1 MDQLKATLGPI
12 SGTLMMLNIVLGAS
26 LFILPGLAAQQT
38 GPASI
43 VYWLL
48 AILLSLPLLVIFCLL
63 AAERPSSGGVAH
75 LVGAAFGRRFFVMAS
90 YLFLGAV
97 MLGLPAIALSAGY
110 ALQAG
115 FGLNAG
121 LSAGF
126 IITLAVAA
134 NFLTPKRASQL
145 GSTAS
150 ILSISFLVAL
160 IVFGFIVTPSSGLL
174 SVEEVFSSRS
184 FTSEFSI
191 GLSVIPLIFF
201 AFTGWEVAISLG
213 GEFKKPKRNVP
224 IAIGASFIIASILY
238 LLCAM
243 VVVHAGVSAFN
254 EAPFV
259 GMLAPV
265 FGVFSSQLI
274 AGFIA
279 GLLAVN
285 LFAAIWSVS
294 RMIFSIS
301 EQGFLPASLKV
312 LSRGLPARALL
323 LFGSIGLIMI
333 GVHEARFI
341 DIDTMFTLA
350 SLNFLCLYGLVAFVG
365 LLQLKRHFQRLLAA
379 IAIASVAAILLMTQS
394 LPALSYPLFIACIG
408 WFAFFRT
415 QRQK

>member
-1 MDQLKATLGPI
+1 MDQLKATFGPI

-43 VYWLL
+43 LYWLL
-48 AILLSLPLLVIFCLL
+48 AILLSVPLLVVFCLL
-63 AAERPSSGGVAH
+63 AARRPSSGGVAH
-75 LVGAAFGRRFFVMAS
+75 LVGAAFGARFFVIAS

-115 FGLNAG
+115 FGLDAGFSAG
-121 LSAGF
+121 L
-126 IITLAVAA
+126 IITLAIAA
-134 NFLTPKRASQL
+134 NFLTPKRASQF
-145 GSTAS
+145 GSAAS
-150 ILSISFLVAL
+150 ILSISLLVAL
-160 IVFGFIVTPSSGLL
+160 IVCGFIVTPSSGLL
-174 SVEEVFSSRS
+174 SVEEVFSERS
-184 FTSEFSI
+184 LGAEFRV

-213 GEFKKPKRNVP
+213 GEFKKPKKNVP
-224 IAIGASFIIASILY
+224 IAIIASFIMASILY

-265 FGVFSSQLI
+265 FGAFSSQLI
-274 AGFIA
+274 ASFIA
-279 GLLAVN
+279 GLLTIN

-294 RMIFSIS
+294 RMMYSIS
-301 EQGFLPASLKV
+301 EQGFLPASLNV
-312 LSRGLPARALL
+312 LSRSLPARALL
-323 LFGSIGLIMI
+323 LFGAIGLMMI
-333 GVHEARFI
+333 GVHEVKFI
-341 DIDTMFTLA
+341 AIDTMFTLA

-365 LLQLKRHFQRLLAA
+365 LLHLKGNFQCLLSA
-379 IAIASVAAILLMTQS
+379 IAIASVAAIMVMTQS
-394 LPALSYPLFIACIG
+394 LPTLSYPLIIASAG
-408 WFAFFRT
+408 WLAFT
-415 QRQK
+415 LHKDKD

>member
-1 MDQLKATLGPI
+1 
-12 SGTLMMLNIVLGAS
+12 
-26 LFILPGLAAQQT
+26 
-38 GPASI
+38 
-43 VYWLL
+43 
-48 AILLSLPLLVIFCLL
+48 
-63 AAERPSSGGVAH
+63 
-75 LVGAAFGRRFFVMAS
+75 
-90 YLFLGAV
+90 
-97 MLGLPAIALSAGY
+97 
-110 ALQAG
+110 
-115 FGLNAG
+115 
-121 LSAGF
+121 
-126 IITLAVAA
+126 
-134 NFLTPKRASQL
+134 
-145 GSTAS
+145 
-150 ILSISFLVAL
+150 
-160 IVFGFIVTPSSGLL
+160 
-174 SVEEVFSSRS
+174 
-184 FTSEFSI
+184 
-191 GLSVIPLIFF
+191 
-201 AFTGWEVAISLG
+201 
-213 GEFKKPKRNVP
+213 
-224 IAIGASFIIASILY
+224 
-238 LLCAM
+238 M

-285 LFAAIWSVS
+285 LFAAIWSIS

-415 QRQK
+415 QRQKWRWL

>member
-1 MDQLKATLGPI
+1 
-12 SGTLMMLNIVLGAS
+12 

-150 ILSISFLVAL
+150 IL
-160 IVFGFIVTPSSGLL
+160 
-174 SVEEVFSSRS
+174 
-184 FTSEFSI
+184 
-191 GLSVIPLIFF
+191 
-201 AFTGWEVAISLG
+201 
-213 GEFKKPKRNVP
+213 
-224 IAIGASFIIASILY
+224 Y

-312 LSRGLPARALL
+312 LSR
-323 LFGSIGLIMI
+323 
-333 GVHEARFI
+333 V
-341 DIDTMFTLA
+341 
-350 SLNFLCLYGLVAFVG
+350 
-365 LLQLKRHFQRLLAA
+365 
-379 IAIASVAAILLMTQS
+379 
-394 LPALSYPLFIACIG
+394 
-408 WFAFFRT
+408 
-415 QRQK
+415 

>member
-150 ILSISFLVAL
+150 ILSISLLAAL
-160 IVFGFIVTPSSGLL
+160 IIFGFVATPSSGLL

-265 FGVFSSQLI
+265 F
-274 AGFIA
+274 A

-365 LLQLKRHFQRLLAA
+365 LLQLKRYFQRLLAA